1 MTSIFELKTNVSELS
16 SANEGTSRMEY
27 DQHPPTRDVVGNNFA
42 NGAIHFRFQTSG
54 QKWWLPS
61 RSYTRARFRLTHGDG
76 TTQLLDGDDIAPNM
90 GLMSSL
96 FQSGE
101 FRINDKVVSR
111 VADFMPQVDALE
123 TRLTKSKSWI
133 DSVGEATNWWQESQQ
148 LRQAEVSSNG
158 TVVKDKVAIVPLDT
172 QAGRVAIGFDA
183 SAIDANTAAYV
194 AATGVITFAV
204 GINAVALPA
213 DVRVVYPAG
222 TFFTYLTGAAA
233 GVSMKVITGVNGAG
247 AGSATT
253 IVVEPN
259 WNANVAATA
268 GGAQTL
274 DFARITSEP
283 IVGTSSRRVK
293 DFELTWAPPLSIFK
307 VGHALP
313 GGKYELVLNPQTATS
328 FQKRAIESKIG
339 QLSKTGTLPGG
350 VAGDFKLEIVDFYFY
365 CATVEGPRADDIT
378 YLLDL
383 EQTRCQSEKIDNVS
397 FAQKNFDVSPSTY
410 ALTVAYQDLRAGEN
424 TALSVSKFKS
434 YNSAGGN
441 LQPDAGT
448 NEELKL
454 NRFFINYS
462 GQNLPAPDA
471 DPSFVAGTDYTTQ
484 RYAES
489 QIYSGAYFDTGG
501 AETIEDYHNRGAYY
515 YFSWPR
521 DGTDRSTRVNVHQG
535 FDNTADISNMR
546 CLLFDHSKQ
555 VARIR
560 VQDGRVVDV
569 QLEDA

>member
-1 MTSIFELKTNVSELS
+1 MSELS

-61 RSYTRARFRLTHGDG
+61 RSYLRMRFRLTDGLGD
-76 TTQLLDGDDIAPNM
+76 QLTATRGVAPNM
-90 GLMSSL
+90 GLMASL

-101 FRINDKVVSR
+101 MRINDKVVSR
-111 VADFMPQVDALE
+111 IADFMPQVDALE

-133 DSVGEATNWWQESQQ
+133 DSVGEATNWWSKDQS
-148 LRQAEVSSNG
+148 LRLAEVSSDG
-158 TVVKDKVAIVPLDT
+158 TIVKNTTAVVPADVTTTRLAM
-172 QAGRVAIGFDA
+172 GFDA
-183 SAIDANTAAYV
+183 TGVDAERNQWFYT
-194 AATGVITFAV
+194 AATG
-204 GINAVALPA
+204 AL
-213 DVRVVYPAG
+213 VYTRG
-222 TFFTYLTGAAA
+222 T
-233 GVSMKVITGVNGAG
+233 NGAG
-247 AGSATT
+247 LTAAQASVAFPVGSYFKFVGVPATPEVEMKVLVNDGAGSL
-253 IVVEPN
+253 VVEPLLN
-259 WNANVAATA
+259 ENV
-268 GGAQTL
+268 GDGED
-274 DFARITSEP
+274 DFARVVKTTNNTAP
-283 IVGTSSRRVK
+283 ASRRIRE
-293 DFELTWAPPLSIFK
+293 FELTWTPPLSLFK

-328 FQKRAIESKIG
+328 FQKRAIESTFG
-339 QLSKTGTLPGG
+339 QGSKEPLLPGG
-350 VAGDFKLEIVDFYFY
+350 EPSLTKFKLDIVDFYFY

-383 EQTRCQSEKIDNVS
+383 EQTRCQSEKIDNTS

-434 YNSAGGN
+434 YPSAN
-441 LQPDAGT
+441 PPVTKD
-448 NEELKL
+448 EELKL
-454 NRFFINYS
+454 NRMFINYA

-471 DPSFVAGTDYTTQ
+471 DPKFEAGTDYTTQ

-501 AETIEDYHNRGAYY
+501 AETIEDYHDRGAYY

-535 FDNTADISNMR
+535 FETTADITNMR

-569 QLEDA
+569 QIEDA

>member
-1 MTSIFELKTNVSELS
+1 
-16 SANEGTSRMEY
+16 MEY

-61 RSYTRARFRLTHGDG
+61 RSYLRMRCRLTNGA
-76 TTQLLDGDDIAPNM
+76 TPPVQLTVGEGIAPNM

-101 FRINDKVVSR
+101 MRINDKVVSR

-133 DSVGEATNWWQESQQ
+133 DSVGEATNWWGESQS
-148 LRQAEVSSNG
+148 LRMAEVSSDG
-158 TVVKDKVAIVPLDT
+158 TILKDTTAIVPADAAT
-172 QAGRVAIGFDA
+172 TRSAMGFD
-183 SAIDANTAAYV
+183 V
-194 AATGVITFAV
+194 
-204 GINAVALPA
+204 
-213 DVRVVYPAG
+213 
-222 TFFTYLTGAAA
+222 
-233 GVSMKVITGVNGAG
+233 
-247 AGSATT
+247 
-253 IVVEPN
+253 
-259 WNANVAATA
+259 A
-268 GGAQTL
+268 GGALAERNQWGYTAADGAL
-274 DFARITSEP
+274 VYDQGTDDAGLTAAQASAAFPVGSYFKFVGVIDTPEVEMKVLENDGAGNLVIEP
-283 IVGTSSRRVK
+283 LLNEDVATDGQNNFSRVVKNTNIAAPASRRI
-293 DFELTWAPPLSIFK
+293 DEFELIWTPPLSLFK
-307 VGHALP
+307 IGHALP
-313 GGKYELVLNPQTATS
+313 SGKYELVLNPQTITS
-328 FQKRAIESKIG
+328 FQKRAIESVFG
-339 QLSKTGTLPGG
+339 VASKNPTLPGG
-350 VAGDFKLEIVDFYFY
+350 AAQDFKLDVVDFYLY

-383 EQTRCQSEKIDNVS
+383 EQTRCQSEKIDNAS

-434 YNSAGGN
+434 YNNPAIPTAS
-441 LQPDAGT
+441 
-448 NEELKL
+448 EELKL
-454 NRFFINYS
+454 NRMFINYA

-501 AETIEDYHNRGAYY
+501 AETIEEYHDRGAYY

-535 FDNTADISNMR
+535 FQNTTDVVNMR

-555 VARIR
+555 VARVR

-569 QLEDA
+569 ALEDA

>member
-1 MTSIFELKTNVSELS
+1 MASIFELKTNVQELS

-54 QKWWLPS
+54 QRWWLPS
-61 RSYTRARFRLTHGDG
+61 RSYLRMRCRLTDG
-76 TTQLLDGDDIAPNM
+76 AGTPLTLAGGVAPNM

-133 DSVGEATNWWQESQQ
+133 DSVGEATNFWGDSQS
-148 LRQAEVSSNG
+148 LRQAEVSSDG
-158 TVVKDKVAIVPLDT
+158 TVVKGETAAAPTET

-183 SAIDANTAAYV
+183 AAIDSNIASYV
-194 AATGVITFAV
+194 AATGVITFAI

-213 DVRVVYPAG
+213 DVRTAFPAG
-222 TFFTYLTGAAA
+222 SFFTYLTGAAA
-233 GVSMKVITGVNGAG
+233 GVRMKVITGVNGAG
-247 AGSATT
+247 AGSTTT

-259 WNANVAATA
+259 WNADVAATA
-268 GGAQTL
+268 GAALTL
-274 DFARITSEP
+274 DFARITVNSIP
-283 IVGTSSRRVK
+283 SRRINE
-293 DFELTWAPPLSIFK
+293 FELIWCPPLSLFK
-307 VGHALP
+307 VGHAMP
-313 GGKYELVLNPQTATS
+313 GGRYELVLNPQTITS
-328 FQKRAIESKIG
+328 YQKRAIESALGIA
-339 QLSKTGTLPGG
+339 SKNPTLPGG
-350 VAGDFKLEIVDFYFY
+350 AAQDFKLDVVDLYMY
-365 CATVEGPRADDIT
+365 TATVEGPRADDIT

-383 EQTRCQSEKIDNVS
+383 EQTRCQSEKIDNTS

-434 YNSAGGN
+434 YNA
-441 LQPDAGT
+441 PVVPT
-448 NEELKL
+448 TVEELKL
-454 NRFFINYS
+454 NRMFINYA

-471 DPSFVAGTDYTTQ
+471 DPSFVSGTDYTTQ
-484 RYAES
+484 RYAET

-501 AETIEDYHNRGAYY
+501 AESISEWHERGAYY

-535 FDNTADISNMR
+535 FANGTDVTNMR

>member
-1 MTSIFELKTNVSELS
+1 MTSIFELKTNVNELS

-61 RSYTRARFRLTHGDG
+61 RSYLRMRARLTDG
-76 TTQLLDGDDIAPNM
+76 NGTQLTVGQGIGPNM

-101 FRINDKVVSR
+101 MRINDKVVSR

-133 DSVGEATNWWQESQQ
+133 DSVGEATNWWQESQS
-148 LRQAEVSSNG
+148 LRQAEVSSDG
-158 TVVKDKVAIVPLDT
+158 TILRETTAITPADATTTRFLM
-172 QAGRVAIGFDA
+172 GFDA
-183 SAIDANTAAYV
+183 AGGAIAERNQWGYT
-194 AATGVITFAV
+194 AATG
-204 GINAVALPA
+204 AL
-213 DVRVVYPAG
+213 VYSRGTNTGGLTAALASLEFPVG
-222 TFFTYLTGAAA
+222 TFFQFV
-233 GVSMKVITGVNGAG
+233 GVANTPSVEMKVLTNDGAG
-247 AGSATT
+247 NL
-253 IVVEPN
+253 VVEPLL
-259 WNANVAATA
+259 NVDVATD
-268 GGAQTL
+268 GRN
-274 DFARITSEP
+274 DFARVVKNTNIAAP
-283 IVGTSSRRVK
+283 DSRRI
-293 DFELTWAPPLSIFK
+293 DEFEMVWCPPLSLFK
-307 VGHALP
+307 IGHALP
-313 GGKYELVLNPQTATS
+313 GGKYELVLNPQTITS
-328 FQKRAIESKIG
+328 FQKRAIESVLG
-339 QLSKTGTLPGG
+339 SASKNPTLTGG
-350 VAGDFKLEIVDFYFY
+350 VAQDFKLDIVDFYLY
-365 CATVEGPRADDIT
+365 TACVEGPRADDIT

-383 EQTRCQSEKIDNVS
+383 EQTRCQSEKIDNTS

-434 YNSAGGN
+434 YDSPFIPFNS
-441 LQPDAGT
+441 Q
-448 NEELKL
+448 ELKL
-454 NRFFINYS
+454 NRMFINYA

-484 RYAES
+484 RYSES

-501 AETIEDYHNRGAYY
+501 AETIDEYHNRGAYY

-535 FDNTADISNMR
+535 FQSGADVTNMR

-555 VARIR
+555 VARVR
-560 VQDGRVVDV
+560 VQDGRVVDI
-569 QLEDA
+569 QLEDV

>member
-61 RSYTRARFRLTHGDG
+61 RSYLRMRCRLTDG
-76 TTQLLDGDDIAPNM
+76 AGTQLTVGAGVAPNM

-101 FRINDKVVSR
+101 MRINDKVVSR

-133 DSVGEATNWWQESQQ
+133 DSVGEATNWWQEKQS
-148 LRQAEVSSNG
+148 LRLAEVSSDG
-158 TVVKDKVAIVPLDT
+158 TIVKDEVAIVPPETTTIDT
-172 QAGRVAIGFDA
+172 GFNGYTALTTVAYDAG
-183 SAIDANTAAYV
+183 
-194 AATGVITFAV
+194 TGVITFGVAGGFTNV
-204 GINAVALPA
+204 GWVVGDFIVLTAGTVGDGALNVRCEVLVVNGNQTMTVRANLPA
-213 DVRVVYPAG
+213 DIAVNADIRFSKIHPNAIVAPA
-222 TFFTYLTGAAA
+222 
-233 GVSMKVITGVNGAG
+233 
-247 AGSATT
+247 
-253 IVVEPN
+253 
-259 WNANVAATA
+259 
-268 GGAQTL
+268 
-274 DFARITSEP
+274 
-283 IVGTSSRRVK
+283 SRRI
-293 DFELTWAPPLSIFK
+293 DEFELIWTPPLSLFK

-313 GGKYELVLNPQTATS
+313 GGKYELVLNPQTITS
-328 FQKRAIESKIG
+328 FQKRAIESVLG
-339 QLSKTGTLPGG
+339 VASKNPTLPGG
-350 VAGDFKLEIVDFYFY
+350 AAQDFKLDVVDFYLY
-365 CATVEGPRADDIT
+365 TATVEGPRADDIT

-383 EQTRCQSEKIDNVS
+383 EQTRCQSEKIDNSS

-434 YNSAGGN
+434 Y
-441 LQPDAGT
+441 DANAIPT
-448 NEELKL
+448 VDEELKL
-454 NRFFINYS
+454 NRFFINYA

-471 DPSFVAGTDYTTQ
+471 DPEFVAGTDYTTQ

-501 AETIEDYHNRGAYY
+501 AENIEEYHHRGAYY

-535 FDNTADISNMR
+535 FQAGADVTNMR

-555 VARIR
+555 VARVR